1 MPKAATERVIERR
14 QRVSDLYAQ
23 GLTLVQIGQTVG
35 ISHTTARDDLKTLGV
50 ELRPQGRRRRYGP
63 DIERTCEQC
72 GKPFIARASEVAN
85 GRGRF
90 CSGSCL
96 TAHGHATGRL
106 RGRPSEKVRAV
117 CALDGCEMEVERSP
131 SHVLNLVYCCGDHA
145 YADEKWRSLTHGR
158 RWPDGPNVAP
168 CSECGKLVN
177 RPPSAT
183 ARSPHQF
190 CDGKCQVTYTK
201 KHGLGGFRSLIQ
213 HRAGGRARQRWFG
226 RWAGREAGKLGGRP
240 LGYTDEQAKRCDEM
254 LRRGASIRQAAVATG
269 MTKRQVE
276 RRGAK
281 VSPNPF

>member
-23 GLTLVQIGQTVG
+23 GLTLVEIGQTVG
-35 ISHTTARDDLKTLGV
+35 ISAPTARDDLKTLGV

-72 GKPFIARASEVAN
+72 GKPFIARASEVAK

-90 CSGSCL
+90 CTGSCL
-96 TAHGHATGRL
+96 TTHGHATGRL
-106 RGRPSEKVRAV
+106 HGRPSNQIRVV
-117 CALDGCEMEVERSP
+117 CDLEGCEIEVSRPP
-131 SHVLNLVYCCGDHA
+131 SLINHLVYCTTEHA
-145 YADEKWRSLTHGR
+145 YADEKCRSLTYER
-158 RWPDGPNVAP
+158 RWPDGPNMVP

-190 CDGKCQVTYTK
+190 CDDKCQVTYTK
-201 KHGLGGFRSLIQ
+201 KHGLGGFRALIQ

-226 RWAGREAGKLGGRP
+226 RWAGRAAGRTGGRP
-240 LGYTDEQAKRCDEM
+240 RGYTDEQVRLVRILRERDPGIGRARISRLTNLSEKQVRAILSAK
-254 LRRGASIRQAAVATG
+254 G
-269 MTKRQVE
+269 
-276 RRGAK
+276 
-281 VSPNPF
+281 